1 MDHSAVRNSCL
12 RGEGVDARILVDR
25 ERIVQGEAGPV
36 ESFGTRTDGSVP
48 GTLSARVRFILRT
61 SIALGAANED
71 GTSIFR
77 LLFAQNLYVVCVPT
91 CVDPIGVE

>member
-1 MDHSAVRNSCL
+1 MRNSCL

-48 GTLSARVRFILRT
+48 GTRRAQRARVRFILRT
-61 SIALGAANED
+61 STALGSP
-71 GTSIFR
+71 TRMVLVS
-77 LLFAQNLYVVCVPT
+77 FASCSPKIYMLYVSQSV
-91 CVDPIGVE
+91 